1 VSSSSPRPN
10 GPSGVPADLAYAQAE
25 FLARAAAADDRGS
38 EFTVVPTE
46 TDPGGATRGW
56 RFDLNVG
63 LSGRSF
69 LLTTDG
75 RWCSAVRTGTASFG
89 WGVFAGTD
97 LAEALE
103 AWSEELIRRL
113 RSAPLGE

>member
-1 VSSSSPRPN
+1 MP
-10 GPSGVPADLAYAQAE
+10 GVPAGLADVQAA
-25 FLARAAAADDRGS
+25 FLARAAAAGDAGS

-56 RFDLNVG
+56 RFDLNVS

-75 RWCSAVRTGTASFG
+75 RWCSAVRTGIASFG
-89 WGVFAGTD
+89 WGALAGED
-97 LAEALE
+97 LVEALDT
-103 AWSEELIRRL
+103 WGEELIGRL
-113 RSAPLGE
+113 RAAHPGE

>member
-1 VSSSSPRPN
+1 MSSSSPRPS
-10 GPSGVPADLAYAQAE
+10 GPSNIPADVASAQAE
-25 FLARAAAADDRGS
+25 FLARAAASGDVGS
-38 EFTVVPTE
+38 EFTVVPTD
-46 TDPGGATRGW
+46 TDPGGASRGW

-89 WGVFAGTD
+89 WGVLPGKD
-97 LAEALE
+97 LVEALE

-113 RSAPLGE
+113 RSPVGQ

>member
-1 VSSSSPRPN
+1 M
-10 GPSGVPADLAYAQAE
+10 QAE
-25 FLARAAAADDRGS
+25 FLARAAAAGDLGS
-38 EFTVVPTE
+38 EFTIVATD
-46 TDPGGATRGW
+46 TDPGGASRGW

-69 LLTTDG
+69 LLTPDG

-89 WGVFAGTD
+89 WGVLAGTD
-97 LAEALE
+97 LVEALG

-113 RSAPLGE
+113 RSAPVGE